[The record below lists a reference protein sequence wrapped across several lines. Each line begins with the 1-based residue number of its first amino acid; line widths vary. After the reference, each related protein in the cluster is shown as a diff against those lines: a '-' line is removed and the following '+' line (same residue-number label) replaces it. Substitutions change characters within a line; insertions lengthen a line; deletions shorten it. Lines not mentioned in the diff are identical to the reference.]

1 MEILDG
7 KIVSEAVLKEVKE
20 EIDKIG
26 SSEGRPPG
34 ITVVIVGNDPASE
47 IYVRSKD
54 KKAGKLG
61 FRSEVIRISD
71 SISQEELKRVIT
83 GLNVHP
89 EVDAILVQLPLP
101 EKFNEWDILDSI
113 DPGKDVDRFHP
124 LNLGMILVNR
134 SDIFPCTPAGI
145 MRILDEYKID
155 VSGMDCVV
163 VGRSYIVGKPV
174 ANMLTNRN
182 ATVTICHS
190 RTRNIEEKLKKADLI
205 IAALGRPGFVTGDM
219 VKNGAILID
228 VGINRIDK
236 YEEAEKLCET
246 RQLEKF
252 KKKGYAVTG
261 DISKEAYK
269 KSSFYTPV
277 PGGVGPM
284 TVAMLMQ
291 NTLNLYK
298 KAISER

>member
-7 KIVSEAVLKEVKE
+7 KMVSELVLKKVKE
-20 EIDKIG
+20 EIETL
-26 SSEGRPPG
+26 EGRAPG
-34 ITVVIVGNDPASE
+34 ITVVRVGDDPASE
-47 IYVRSKD
+47 IYVRSKN

-61 FRSEVIRISD
+61 LRSEVIHLKD
-71 SISQEELKRVIT
+71 SISQEDLKRVIK
-83 GLNVHP
+83 GLNSNQ

-101 EKFNEWDILDSI
+101 DKFNEWEILDMI
-113 DPGKDVDRFHP
+113 DPQKDVDRFHP

-145 MRILDEYKID
+145 IRILDEYKID

-174 ANMLTNRN
+174 ASMLSNRN

-190 RTRNIEEKLKKADLI
+190 RTRNIGEKLKKADLV
-205 IAALGRPGFVTGDM
+205 IAALGKPGFVTGDM
-219 VKNGAILID
+219 VKNGVVLID
-228 VGINRIDK
+228 VGINRIDS
-236 YEEAEKLCET
+236 YEKAEKLCET

-298 KAISER
+298 KRVLEK

>member
-7 KIVSEAVLKEVKE
+7 KLVSGVVLKEIKE
-20 EIDKIG
+20 EIEKIG
-26 SSEGRPPG
+26 ISGGRPPG
-34 ITVVIVGNDPASE
+34 ITVVIVGEDPASE

-61 FRSEVIRISD
+61 FRSEIIRLSD
-71 SISQEELKRVIT
+71 SISQKELMKVIA
-83 GLNVHP
+83 GLNQDP
-89 EVDAILVQLPLP
+89 LVDAILVQLPLP
-101 EKFNEWDILDSI
+101 DKFNEWEILDTI
-113 DPGKDVDRFHP
+113 DPDKDVDRFHP
-124 LNLGMILVNR
+124 LNLGKIMVNR

-145 MRILDEYKID
+145 IRILDEYKID
-155 VSGMDCVV
+155 VSGMDCVI
-163 VGRSYIVGKPV
+163 VGRSFIVGKPV

-190 RTRNIEEKLKKADLI
+190 RTKNIGEKLKKADLI

-228 VGINRIDK
+228 VGINRIDT
-236 YEEAEKLCET
+236 YEDAEKLCDKN
-246 RQLEKF
+246 QLEKF
-252 KKKGYAVTG
+252 KSKGYAVTG
-261 DISKEAYK
+261 DISKEAFTA
-269 KSSFYTPV
+269 SSFYTPV

-298 KAISER
+298 KRVLEK

>member
-7 KIVSEAVLKEVKE
+7 KMISEVVLKEVKE
-20 EIDKIG
+20 EIG
-26 SSEGRPPG
+26 APEGRAPG

-47 IYVRSKD
+47 IYVRSKN

-61 FRSEVIRISD
+61 FRSEVIRLNG
-71 SISQEELKRVIT
+71 SISQEELKKVIT
-83 GLNVHP
+83 ELNSDP

-101 EKFNEWDILDSI
+101 DKFDEWEILDTI
-113 DPGKDVDRFHP
+113 DPEKDVDRFHP
-124 LNLGMILVNR
+124 LNLGMILLNR

-145 MRILDEYKID
+145 MRILDEYKIE

-163 VGRSYIVGKPV
+163 IGRSYIVGKPV

-190 RTRNIEEKLKKADLI
+190 RTRNIGEKIKKADLV
-205 IAALGRPGFVTGDM
+205 IAALGRPGFVTSDM
-219 VKNGAILID
+219 IKDGVVLID
-228 VGINRIDK
+228 VGINRIDS
-236 YEEAEKLCET
+236 YEKAEKLCET

-277 PGGVGPM
+277 PGGIGPM

-298 KAISER
+298 KRVSER